1 MKYQNKG
8 YFILILFI
16 VIPFFYKLHK
26 KSENNLSFGEWLFS
40 KKGLL
45 KTTIDYIYSR
55 NNSEDKQ
62 KENHF
67 KYMYKQY
74 VKTKDKNL
82 LYNLF
87 KSPFY
92 LKERAKIFPQLIEV
106 IEVIKTEKNK
116 F

>member
-1 MKYQNKG
+1 
-8 YFILILFI
+8 
-16 VIPFFYKLHK
+16 
-26 KSENNLSFGEWLFS
+26 
-40 KKGLL
+40 
-45 KTTIDYIYSR
+45 
-55 NNSEDKQ
+55 
-62 KENHF
+62 
-67 KYMYKQY
+67 MYKQY

-92 LKERAKIFPQLIEV
+92 LKERAKIIPQL

>member
-40 KKGLL
+40 KKRLL

-92 LKERAKIFPQLIEV
+92 LKERAKIIPQL